1 MDQTVYQV
9 KTEKFQGP
17 LDVLLS
23 LIEKKKLH
31 ISDVSLAEVTDDYIS
46 YIQGHMGNDLPNV
59 TLFLS
64 IAATLVYM
72 KSKMLLNDSSL
83 VDEDMNESSNNLE
96 QRLKLL
102 ISLRSGVEAYI
113 KSPFVSFLEI
123 NKKKTISDVSFRP
136 HASINK
142 NDLLNLANELISSL
156 PEKKETLPKVEVMRI
171 MSLEEMLY
179 KITTSLKNIQGKV
192 SFSKLA
198 SQVEYENMQ
207 MRERKVSLIVS
218 FLAVLELMRGGILN
232 LEQDSVYGDIICE
245 SI

>member
-1 MDQTVYQV
+1 MDQAVYQV

-23 LIEKKKLH
+23 LIEKKKMH

-46 YIQGHMGNDLPNV
+46 YIKGNMGNDLPNV

-83 VDEDMNESSNNLE
+83 VDEEMNESSNNLE

-102 ISLRSGVEAYI
+102 ISLRSGIDAYI

-123 NKKKTISDVSFRP
+123 NKKKPISDVSFRP
-136 HASINK
+136 HSSINK

-156 PEKKETLPKVEVMRI
+156 PEKKEILPKVEVMRI